1 MTKDQFQRETNDFMT
16 RSKAEAQAMADKYN
30 AIGVEGDKIVPVCFG
45 DMWCVML
52 GDAFAFT
59 QELGIES
66 KT

>member
-16 RSKAEAQAMADKYN
+16 HNEQEARDKAAEYN
-30 AIGVEGDKIVPVCFG
+30 AKGVDGDTIVAAKFG

-59 QELGIES
+59 RELGIG
-66 KT
+66 